1 MLEWKHFNAAEG
13 NVMTTITNVAFTE
26 LSHKLCCKDE
36 YASYIARHTQSHKQQ
51 PLFKVAFN
59 SDIY

>member
-1 MLEWKHFNAAEG
+1 
-13 NVMTTITNVAFTE
+13 MTTITNVAFTE

-59 SDIY
+59 GDIY